1 MRHALAGVL
10 RRAPEYRV
18 TTAKP
23 RLRGGF
29 FVRGLEELS
38 IIAD

>member
-1 MRHALAGVL
+1 
-10 RRAPEYRV
+10 V